1 MKTIKSLLLL
11 LTLGS
16 GLAFALSSC
25 EAPLAETQEEF
36 DGDCWSMRDSVS
48 LIFENTDTSA
58 IYRLYFPVTFTEDY
72 SYSNVY
78 LHALVT
84 SPSGDVNLLPA
95 RFDLM
100 DKIGNWYS
108 QPSGD
113 EIPFKLSVEDG
124 LRFNQLGN
132 YSVKLYQ
139 YMRDEPLCGI
149 RSSGIVV
156 EEVPE

>member
-1 MKTIKSLLLL
+1 MKTLKSSVFSLV
-11 LTLGS
+11 LTSIL
-16 GLAFALSSC
+16 ALSLFSC
-25 EAPLAETQEEF
+25 ESSLAETQTEF
-36 DGDCWSMRDSVS
+36 DGDCWSLSDTVS
-48 LIFENTDTSA
+48 LDFENTDTSA
-58 IYRLYFPVTFTEDY
+58 IFRLYFPVTFTEDY
-72 SYSNVY
+72 SYNNVY

-84 SPSGDVNLLPA
+84 SPSGDANLLPA

-100 DKIGNWYS
+100 DNMGQWFS

-132 YSVKLYQ
+132 YSIKLYQ
-139 YMRDEPLCGI
+139 YMRDEPLCGV

-156 EEVPE
+156 EEVSQ